1 MDGVHDLGGKQG
13 FGPVDVNEVDTP
25 FHHDWEGRSWAI
37 VRLVKSPDW
46 TIDWWRHVREMQ
58 DPSDY
63 LDRPYFDSWAQT
75 HMTALIDSGVLT
87 LDEVLTGKTAT
98 PDEKGKAP
106 VLDHA
111 GVLAVVHAS
120 AQRFDHEI
128 AAKPAFQPGDKVRAK
143 HWTTK
148 GHTRLPAYARG
159 RPGVIHAHHGAHD
172 FADLSAKG
180 VHEAQHIYSVRFQSC
195 DLWPEA
201 ADSVDSV
208 FLDLWESYLEPA

>member
-25 FHHDWEGRSWAI
+25 FHQDWEGRIWAI
-37 VRLVKSPDW
+37 ARLVKSKDW

-75 HMTALIDSGVLT
+75 HMTALIDSGVVSM
-87 LDEVLTGKTAT
+87 DEVLSGKSA
-98 PDEKGKAP
+98 GKPKPPAP
-106 VLDHA
+106 VLDHQ
-111 GVLAVVHAS
+111 GVLDFVHAS

-128 AAKPAFQPGDKVRAK
+128 TAKPIFQVGDKVRAK
-143 HWTTK
+143 DWTTT

-159 RPGVIHAHHGAHD
+159 RPGVIHAHHGAHE

-180 VHEAQHIYSVRFQSC
+180 VHEAQHIYSVRFQSH

-201 ADSVDSV
+201 ADSHDCV